1 MLREII
7 IPKKRDYNIC
17 IPEEYLN
24 KRVEILVLP
33 LDDNYDDKQ
42 KINNESILKSTS
54 GILKNKIDDPVQW
67 QKSIRSEWDDR
78 I

>member
-7 IPKKRDYNIC
+7 IPKQRDYTLN

-33 LDDNYDDKQ
+33 LDDNYDEKKRD
-42 KINNESILKSTS
+42 NNESIIKKTS
-54 GILKNKIDDPVQW
+54 GILKHKNIDPIQW
-67 QKSIRSEWDDR
+67 QRNIRSEWDDR
-78 I
+78 V

>member
-7 IPKKRDYNIC
+7 IPKKRDYILN

-33 LDDNYDDKQ
+33 LDENYDEKRN
-42 KINNESILKSTS
+42 NNESIIKKTS
-54 GILKNKIDDPVQW
+54 GILNHKNIDPIQW
-67 QKSIRSEWDDR
+67 QRNIRTEWDDR
-78 I
+78 F